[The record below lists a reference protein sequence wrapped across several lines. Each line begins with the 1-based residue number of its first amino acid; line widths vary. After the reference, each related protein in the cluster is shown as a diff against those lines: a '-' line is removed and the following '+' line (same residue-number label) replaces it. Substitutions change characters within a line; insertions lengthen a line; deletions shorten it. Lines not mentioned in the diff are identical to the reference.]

1 MCQAEDGDK
10 LRRSRALWLLPLC
23 RAASL
28 LLVPPLVSACAVSH
42 ISNPFRS
49 SESDLPALPSDQN
62 RMLAAAKADAAGA
75 EASPSGASEHCPQ
88 VVAWPHD
95 RLLTIY
101 EPGHAGDTEAIT
113 HRGEITKM
121 ARECELY
128 PDHVV
133 VKYGVAGRVLLGPKG
148 HPGLVTLPVSIKVAD
163 ADHRVLAND
172 AAKVTTTIPQD
183 NPVGYFSVV
192 KEINFPITMGT
203 RPEDYKVFVA
213 FDQPK
218 SGA

>member
-1 MCQAEDGDK
+1 M
-10 LRRSRALWLLPLC
+10 
-23 RAASL
+23 
-28 LLVPPLVSACAVSH
+28 LVPMLVSACAVSH

-49 SESDLPALPSDQN
+49 GEADLPALPDQN

-75 EASPSGASEHCPQ
+75 DASLNGASSHCPQ

-101 EPGHAGDTEAIT
+101 EPGHVGDTQAIM

-121 ARECELY
+121 ARECELF

-163 ADHRVLAND
+163 ADHKVLAKD
-172 AAKVTTTIPQD
+172 AAKVSTTIPQE

-192 KEINFPITMGT
+192 KEISFPITMGT

-213 FDQPK
+213 FDRTQP
-218 SGA
+218 GAG